1 MVTSMIPS
9 VSNVFVNPNLVN
21 FSFIG
26 RTIANRVIF
35 TSSDNFII
43 VSSDNYIFTG
53 VK

>member
-26 RTIANRVIF
+26 RTIPNRFIF
-35 TSSDNFII
+35 TSIDNFII
-43 VSSDNYIFTG
+43 VSSDNYIITG
-53 VK
+53 VE

>member
-1 MVTSMIPS
+1 MIVSMIPS

-26 RTIANRVIF
+26 RTIPNRFIF
-35 TSSDNFII
+35 TSIDNFII

>member
-1 MVTSMIPS
+1 MVINMIPS

-26 RTIANRVIF
+26 RTIPNRFIF
-35 TSSDNFII
+35 TSIDNFII

>member
-9 VSNVFVNPNLVN
+9 ISNVFVNPNLVN
-21 FSFIG
+21 LSFIG
-26 RTIANRVIF
+26 RTIPNRVIF
-35 TSSDNFII
+35 TSADNFII

>member
-1 MVTSMIPS
+1 MVISMIPN
-9 VSNVFVNPNLVN
+9 VNNVFVNPSLVN

-26 RTIANRVIF
+26 RTIPNRFIF
-35 TSSDNFII
+35 TSTDNFII

>member
-9 VSNVFVNPNLVN
+9 ISNVFVNPNLVN

-35 TSSDNFII
+35 TSIDNFII
-43 VSSDNYIFTG
+43 VSSDNYIITG
-53 VK
+53 VE

>member
-1 MVTSMIPS
+1 MVTSMIPN
-9 VSNVFVNPNLVN
+9 VNNVFKNPNLVN

-26 RTIANRVIF
+26 RTIPNRFIF
-35 TSSDNFII
+35 TSIDNFII

>member
-9 VSNVFVNPNLVN
+9 VSNVFVNSNLVN

-26 RTIANRVIF
+26 RTIPNRFIF
-35 TSSDNFII
+35 TSIDNFII